1 MQIGSMP
8 SPNKLSILYSKHI
21 DAETEQLLPVKT
33 EHGWTL
39 PLNLSYSAL
48 VNKVLSELPENLLP
62 LVSNVIIAGSHG
74 DSTAKEELHK
84 NINQGKTRTRPSQAL
99 QSLGVI
105 DLSWLYPKLNSELTV
120 FSVETACSS
129 GIKALQLASI
139 YGNTGATM
147 IISAEVS
154 TVEFIKHI
162 FGSIGALS
170 KADTWVPPFYKDVSG
185 IMLGDG
191 AAVTIV
197 SSKEYADQNNL
208 PSEATIESIGFQTI
222 PTHPTRPS
230 DPLQLQNLIYT
241 TIQKSGIDMSNFSY
255 WDAHATATPTGDAV
269 EIALHEAILPNV
281 PIRSY
286 KSKIGHALG
295 ASSLVELVAAI
306 KNFSDD
312 TNKTFLKC
320 SFGFGGQNGI
330 VVVTVS

>member
-1 MQIGSMP
+1 MS
-8 SPNKLSILYSKHI
+8 NKLSVLYSNRV
-21 DAETEQLLPVKT
+21 DAVTEGTKPEKT
-33 EHGWTL
+33 EHGWL
-39 PLNLSYSAL
+39 SPLGLSYSDL
-48 VNKVLSELPENLLP
+48 VKKTLNDLPENL
-62 LVSNVIIAGSHG
+62 VSLISNIIVAGSHG

-84 NINQGKTRTRPSQAL
+84 NISSGKTRTKPSQAL
-99 QSLGVI
+99 QSLGVM
-105 DLSWLYPKLNSELTV
+105 DLSFLFPKIKNNLNM

-129 GIKALQLASI
+129 GIKALELASLI
-139 YGNTGATM
+139 KSDGLTM
-147 IISAEVS
+147 IISAEVA

-170 KADTWVPPFYKDVSG
+170 KADVWAPPLSQDVAG

-191 AAVTIV
+191 AAVMLV
-197 SSKEYADQNNL
+197 SSADYAEQNNL
-208 PSEATIESIGFQTI
+208 TVEATIESIGFQTV

-230 DPLQLQNLIYT
+230 DPVQLEDLIKQ
-241 TIQKSGIDMSNFSY
+241 TIQDSGINLDSFSY
-255 WDAHATATPTGDAV
+255 WDAHATATPAGDAV
-269 EIALHEAILPNV
+269 EIALHESILPDV

-306 KNFSDD
+306 KNFNDEK
-312 TNKTFLKC
+312 NKTFLKC